1 MSRTVIAYV
10 DRRPI
15 YRDDG
20 PSHARLAGH
29 GGLPMSMALTS
40 ITTVTRPAPVKV
52 AFVRDR
58 PLCARWMPRVGT
70 TCARNPGHRSE
81 CRSASLLERHRLAG
95 L

>member
-1 MSRTVIAYV
+1 MARVILGYEN
-10 DRRPI
+10 RKPI
-15 YRDDG
+15 WSANE
-20 PSHARLAGH
+20 PAHARLAGH
-29 GGLPMSMALTS
+29 GGLSLSQALTS
-40 ITTVTRPAPVKV
+40 ITVAPKPHTHV

-58 PLCARWMPRVGT
+58 PLCARWMPKVGT